1 MENKIIFL
9 LQIFLLLIV
18 SYKRINIS
26 RRIIQSPYANAT
38 TIIPTFSEK
47 LGGAKNGDFHQ
58 RNKHYVRF
66 RYAPPEQE
74 DLPSF

>member
-1 MENKIIFL
+1 MLYVNGK
-9 LQIFLLLIV
+9 QN
-18 SYKRINIS
+18 NIS
-26 RRIIQSPYANAT
+26 FTNAT

-66 RYAPPEQE
+66 RYAPIEQE